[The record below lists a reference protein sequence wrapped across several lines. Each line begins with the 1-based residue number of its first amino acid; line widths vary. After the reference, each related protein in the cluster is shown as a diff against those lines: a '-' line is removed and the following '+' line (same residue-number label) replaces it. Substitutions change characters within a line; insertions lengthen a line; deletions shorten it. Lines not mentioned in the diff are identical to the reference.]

1 MRSFVPLKGRNCAV
15 MKWMHDQALGQSQ
28 THQVVT
34 RSVVRAVHSD
44 FTEEGRRGVGYRPRD
59 VLDI

>member
-1 MRSFVPLKGRNCAV
+1 

-28 THQVVT
+28 TNQVVT